1 MPRNPRSSPRL
12 IAVADVRVPDRFE
25 LLRPLG
31 EGGMGVVYEAF
42 DRERNARVALKTL
55 KRLGPRKQGAQA
67 LLRFKREFRALQ
79 DIHHRNLVSLGE
91 LIGDGDQWFF
101 TMELVEGLDLL
112 AYVRP
117 RAPLEAEGVEA
128 LDPEL
133 DERPSGVEDPPMQFL
148 RMPSMRIRVAE
159 VALDEARLRS
169 ALPQLVSGLEALH
182 AAGKVHRDI
191 KPSNI
196 RVTPGGRVVLLDFG
210 LVAEVAERP
219 SLDGD
224 ITGTPA
230 YMAPEQVTNAAAGP
244 SADWYAVGVLLYE
257 ALTGVLPF
265 EGKSIEILMQKQ
277 RALPPP
283 PSERVPMQRVPA
295 DLEAL
300 CMNLLRIEP
309 AARPT
314 GPAVV
319 RMLESRGT
327 ASSVSELKQARSA
340 PFVGRTAEIERLDHA
355 LRESRGSSAV
365 VVLVDGESG
374 VGKTCLV
381 RNFCE
386 HIASTQADAIVLAGR
401 CYEREQVP
409 YKGFDGVIDELARYM
424 TTLPDEQAFALL
436 PSRIG
441 PLVQVFPVLR
451 RSPAFAFALTEESSD
466 PHELR
471 RRAFAGLREVLAR
484 VASRRPLVIVI
495 DDLQW
500 ADADSLSLLTELL
513 RPPDAPRLLL
523 VATVRDSPGV
533 ESTMVS
539 APVGVTDVEARLPCP
554 VSRISLGRL
563 SDDDARELAMS
574 LLEMVAPHRAKDAGA
589 IAREAQGHPLFIDE
603 LARHAALV
611 EDREIAG
618 EEPDDTALM
627 VRPAFDLE
635 EALSARI
642 ARLDDAAK
650 KTLELVAVAGRPLAQ
665 ETVAHA
671 AAMEMGAFGRAVTQL
686 RAAHLV
692 LTAGARAADR
702 IEPYHERVRAAVVAH
717 VPAPQRAAYHR
728 RLALALEA
736 ARWPDGEAL
745 SVHWAKA
752 GDRERAAKH
761 AVAAAHQASEALAFD
776 RAAACWESALRL
788 MPAADPKR
796 RVLQVRLAEAL
807 ANAGRGTL
815 AAPVYLKAAVGAE
828 PGEAL
833 DLRRRAAEQYLRAGR
848 FDEGIAAVRG
858 VLDLLGLTYP
868 RSPLHAL
875 VQLVLLRLVLFLR
888 GMRFKERDPSE
899 VPARDLL
906 RVDVCWSVAFA
917 LSLSDHIFGA
927 VFQARAVL
935 FALQAGEP
943 TRVARAL
950 AVGAGYQAT
959 GGGRDASRVE
969 RYLARARALA
979 ERARDPQ
986 SIAYTI
992 GNSAV
997 CNYLMGR
1004 FRQSL
1009 DDCDRGAAMFRDRVP
1024 GAAWEQATMQQFA
1037 LVNLACTGQLAELQR
1052 RQPLYLRDALERGDL
1067 YGSVGV
1073 RIGWSNLVWLVRDD
1087 AAGARREVDEA
1098 MGAWSKGGT
1107 HLEHFYELSARTHI
1121 DLYEGRAQE
1130 AHARMEERLPGLR
1143 RALLLRI
1150 ATVRIWSAE
1159 LHGRAALAA
1168 AQRDPEARPA
1178 LLRQVEADARA
1189 ILRERAV
1196 WAAPLAR
1203 MLRAGAANL
1212 RGQHDRAIQLL
1223 REAIYGFDAADM
1235 ALCATAARARLADL
1249 VGGDEGRSLRA
1260 QTDAWMREQQVV
1272 RPAALTAMVAP
1283 GYDAVNSAARSAVE
1297 RGREGAR

>member
-1 MPRNPRSSPRL
+1 MPQNVRSSPRL
-12 IAVADVRVPDRFE
+12 IAAADVTVPDRFE

-31 EGGMGVVYEAF
+31 EGGMGVVFEAF
-42 DRERNARVALKTL
+42 DKERNARVALKTL
-55 KRLGPRKQGAQA
+55 KRLASRKQGAQA

-79 DIHHRNLVSLGE
+79 DLHHRNLVSLGE
-91 LIGDGDQWFF
+91 LIGAGDQWFF

-117 RAPLEAEGVEA
+117 RAPMEAEGVAMLE
-128 LDPEL
+128 PVV
-133 DERPSGVEDPPMQFL
+133 DERPSSSADDPPLQFL
-148 RMPSMRIRVAE
+148 RVPSQRLE
-159 VALDEARLRS
+159 VPRMALDEGRLRS
-169 ALPQLVSGLEALH
+169 ALPQLASGLEALH

-196 RVTPGGRVVLLDFG
+196 RVTPAGRVVLLDFG

-219 SLDGD
+219 SLDGE

-230 YMAPEQVTNAAAGP
+230 YMAPEQITSTVAGP
-244 SADWYAVGVLLYE
+244 AADWYALGVVLYE
-257 ALTGVLPF
+257 ALTGDLPF
-265 EGKSIEILMQKQ
+265 DGAPIQVLMRKQ
-277 RALPPP
+277 EKMPPP
-283 PSERVPMQRVPA
+283 PSARASGVPA

-300 CMNLLRIEP
+300 CMKLLRIEP

-314 GPAVV
+314 GADVL
-319 RMLESRGT
+319 RMLEGG
-327 ASSVSELKQARSA
+327 SSPAHTDQARQTRST
-340 PFVGRTAEIERLDHA
+340 PFVGRQAEIERLDQA
-355 LRESRGSSAV
+355 LRDSRKGSAV

-374 VGKTCLV
+374 VGKSCLV
-381 RNFCE
+381 RNFGE
-386 HIASTQADAIVLAGR
+386 HVAATQPEAIVLAGR

-424 TTLPDEQAFALL
+424 ASLPDEQAFALL
-436 PSRIG
+436 PSRVG

-471 RRAFAGLREVLAR
+471 RRAFAGLREVLSR
-484 VASRRPLVIVI
+484 VAARRPLVIAI

-500 ADADSLSLLTELL
+500 ADADSLSLLSELL
-513 RPPDAPRLLL
+513 RPPSAPQLLL
-523 VATVRDSPGV
+523 VATVRDAPGV
-533 ESTMVS
+533 DGTIAS

-554 VSRISLGRL
+554 VARISLGRL
-563 SDDDARELAMS
+563 SDEDARELATS
-574 LLEMVAPHRAKDAGA
+574 LLETMAPHRAKDAGA

-618 EEPDDTALM
+618 DEPDDTALM
-627 VRPAFDLE
+627 VRPAFDLQ
-635 EALSARI
+635 EALSTRI
-642 ARLDDAAK
+642 ASLDDTAR

-665 ETVAHA
+665 ETVAQA
-671 AAMEMGAFGRAVTQL
+671 AGMEMGAFGRAVAQL
-686 RAAHLV
+686 RVAHLV

-702 IEPYHERVRAAVVAH
+702 IEPYHERVRAAVVSR
-717 VPAPQRAAYHR
+717 VSKPQRAAYHR

-752 GDRERAAKH
+752 GDRGRAAKH

-776 RAAACWESALRL
+776 RAATCWERALKL
-788 MPAADPKR
+788 VPAGDAKQ

-815 AAPVYLKAAVGAE
+815 AAPVYLKAAAGAE

-833 DLRRRAAEQYLRAGR
+833 ELRRRAAEQYLRAGR
-848 FDEGIAAVRG
+848 FDEGIKAVKG
-858 VLDLLGLTYP
+858 VLALLGLTYP

-875 VQLVLLRLVLFLR
+875 VQLVFLRLVLLLR
-888 GMRFKERDPSE
+888 GMRFKERDPSL

-927 VFQARAVL
+927 VFQVRAVL
-935 FALQAGEP
+935 FALEAGEP

-959 GGGRDASRVE
+959 GGGRAAARVE
-969 RYLARARALA
+969 KHLARARALA
-979 ERARDPQ
+979 ERTRDPQ
-986 SIAYTI
+986 SIAYTV
-992 GNSAV
+992 GNSAISH
-997 CNYLMGR
+997 YLTGR

-1024 GAAWEQATMQQFA
+1024 GAAWEQATMQHFA
-1037 LVNLACTGQLAELQR
+1037 LINLANLGQLAELQR
-1052 RQPLYLRDALERGDL
+1052 RQPLFLRDALERGDL
-1067 YGSVGV
+1067 YGSVSV
-1073 RIGWSNLVWLVRDD
+1073 RLGWGNLVWLVRDD
-1087 AAGARREVDEA
+1087 PAGARREVDEA
-1098 MGAWSKGGT
+1098 MSSWSKKGC
-1107 HLEHFYELSARTHI
+1107 HLEHFYELAARTNV
-1121 DLYEGRAQE
+1121 DLYERRGRQALARVEERVVAMRRAQ
-1130 AHARMEERLPGLR
+1130 
-1143 RALLLRI
+1143 LLRI
-1150 ATVRIWSAE
+1150 ASVRVWASE
-1159 LHGRAALAA
+1159 MRGRSALAVA
-1168 AQRDPEARPA
+1168 VADPAARPH

-1189 ILRERAV
+1189 ILRERSE
-1196 WAAPLAR
+1196 WATPLAK
-1203 MLRAGAANL
+1203 LLQAGAANL
-1212 RGQHDRAIQLL
+1212 RGRKERAVMLL

-1235 ALCATAARARLADL
+1235 SLYGTAARRRLAAL
-1249 VGGDEGRSLRA
+1249 IGGDEGRSLFAR
-1260 QTDAWMREQQVV
+1260 TDAWFREQQV
-1272 RPAALTAMVAP
+1272 ASGDALTAMVAP
-1283 GYDAVNSAARSAVE
+1283 GYDP
-1297 RGREGAR
+1297 